1 MTAKDCY
8 VWLGMAL
15 LEKFPVAHVMSH
27 RVGTVV
33 FNSFSLVGST
43 RSLLLGCGGWRPQS
57 FVGLHWLGPS
67 SGESSGSPRGAQ
79 LRQKEVCVEKV
90 LSEMLASVNMKGN
103 KPKPKSQTAVTH
115 RL

>member
-1 MTAKDCY
+1 MAGKDCY

-15 LEKFPVAHVMSH
+15 PEKFSVAHVMSH

-43 RSLLLGCGGWRPQS
+43 RALLLGCGGWRPQS
-57 FVGLHWLGPS
+57 FVGLCWPGPS
-67 SGESSGSPRGAQ
+67 SGGSLGSPRGVW
-79 LRQKEVCVEKV
+79 LRQQKVCVEKI
-90 LSEMLASVNMKGN
+90 LSETLASVNVKGN
-103 KPKPKSQTAVTH
+103 EPTPKSQTAVTH